1 MSWVH
6 ILGVEIVAGAVIR
19 ILTAYLLFYA
29 LTRLASKASVRHA
42 LWLVFLAASSGCWV
56 AAFARLIDLQPT
68 ATSAL
73 ATAMPLL
80 VPRSAGSIT
89 TLRIPLSWNGFVSPA
104 ITFVLWIYIVC
115 TAAMFLRVVRR
126 RLELRQA
133 VAQAQPAAPELE
145 TVFQK
150 ACAHLKISRCQILEA
165 PGLTSPG
172 TAYVW
177 NPVVIMPEGVNADL
191 DKEQLIDVL
200 YHELTHIRRRDFLWS
215 TFAEFAACLL
225 FFHPA
230 AWLALRN
237 LARERELACDVAVM
251 ALRQGRRRDYA
262 LCLTRLARRQI
273 LGLQVAPPKHLA
285 LLNSFLAYRVKTLLA
300 ERRRRSP
307 AIRVTAM
314 LAGIAAVVLFAMG
327 WSSFALAIEVEAAA
341 PRVVAAVPSAVRP
354 TARSMKVRR
363 LHALA
368 LPNTEAPRTADAPPE
383 ANAIASQP
391 TVFRFSPVDPSFDGG
406 ATSDADLGP
415 VNARDAKPSGA
426 PESDPNTPTS
436 RGNSPSWQK
445 TAADAAVGA
454 LSRAAA
460 GRRDNDN
467 DADNRSAKPF

>member
-1 MSWVH
+1 MSWIH

-42 LWLVFLAASSGCWV
+42 LWLVFLAASSVYWV
-56 AAFARLIDLQPT
+56 AAFARLIHWQPT

-73 ATAMPLL
+73 ATAVPLL
-80 VPRSAGSIT
+80 VPGTAGSIT

-104 ITFVLWIYIVC
+104 ITIVSWIYIVC

-150 ACAHLKISRCQILEA
+150 ACTHLEISRCQILEA
-165 PGLTSPG
+165 AGLTSPG

-177 NPVVIMPEGVNADL
+177 NPVVIMPEGVDADL

-200 YHELTHIRRRDFLWS
+200 YHELTHIKRLDFLWS
-215 TFAEFAACLL
+215 TLAEFAACLL

-237 LARERELACDVAVM
+237 LARERELACDLAVM
-251 ALRQGRRRDYA
+251 ELRQGRRQDYA

-300 ERRRRSP
+300 EKQRRSP
-307 AIRVTAM
+307 AIRATAM
-314 LAGIAAVVLFAMG
+314 FAGTAALLVFAVG
-327 WSSFALAIEVEAAA
+327 WSSFALAIVEEAA
-341 PRVVAAVPSAVRP
+341 PRVVAALPSVVRP
-354 TARSMKVRR
+354 RARSMNVR
-363 LHALA
+363 LHAPA
-368 LPNTEAPRTADAPPE
+368 LPKTEAPRTSDAQPE

-406 ATSDADLGP
+406 ATSDAGFEP
-415 VNARDAKPSGA
+415 SNSRSGHSSGA
-426 PESDPNTPTS
+426 TGYDPSARTP
-436 RGNSPSWQK
+436 GPNAPSWQR

-454 LSRAAA
+454 LSRVAA

-467 DADNRSAKPF
+467 DADDRSAKPY